1 MDLFG
6 IVRKKYY
13 LCSEKKQ
20 MSMFNIYEKDLNT
33 NKVKF
38 FVKVSG
44 KKEAEYRV
52 KELNALSMYEDKFYF
67 FKEEG
72 GING

>member
-1 MDLFG
+1 
-6 IVRKKYY
+6 
-13 LCSEKKQ
+13 

-67 FKEEG
+67 FKEED